1 MAPGQPNR
9 SADGAGAAEPE
20 PEAGLDGAVDEDAG
34 PGAPVAEP
42 EPEPAVAPAAPSRRK
57 SRGRD
62 AAKPVAAAPSVAE
75 EAVHITDRAS
85 AVFVIGVTLVFVVI
99 LLNGML
105 LGKRG
110 FITQALATPKPT
122 PGVTASPVASASPSA
137 SVTVSEAPSASPAA
151 SESAAPASA
160 EPSPSPSAS

>member
-1 MAPGQPNR
+1 M
-9 SADGAGAAEPE
+9 
-20 PEAGLDGAVDEDAG
+20 
-34 PGAPVAEP
+34 
-42 EPEPAVAPAAPSRRK
+42 APAAPSRRK
-57 SRGRD
+57 GRGRD

-151 SESAAPASA
+151 SASAAPASA